1 MPSVSSIGKTKTN
14 HQCHLS
20 NGMKQKISLGVLVS
34 GSGSNL
40 QAIIDNIEKGLLDGE
55 IKVIISNNTDA
66 YALVRAKKH
75 NIPSVII
82 KNSDFENR
90 EDFDRKM
97 IDVLKSLSVDLV
109 VMAGFMR
116 LLTPLFLNAFPMKIM
131 NIHPAILPAFP
142 GIHAQKRAADYGVR
156 FSGCTV
162 HFADEGVDSGP
173 IIIQAIVPAYDDD
186 TEDTLAARILKE
198 EHRIYPQAI
207 QFYAEGRI
215 EVIGRK
221 VRIRGS
227 ARIPETPLHNPP
239 VTAF

>member
-1 MPSVSSIGKTKTN
+1 
-14 HQCHLS
+14 
-20 NGMKQKISLGVLVS
+20 MKKKVNLGILVS

-40 QAIIDNIEKGLLDGE
+40 QSIVDSIAGGLLDAD
-55 IKVIISNNTDA
+55 INVVISNNPDA

-75 NIPSVII
+75 NIASVII
-82 KNSDFENR
+82 NHTDFETR
-90 EDFDRKM
+90 EDCDQKI
-97 IDVLKSLSVDLV
+97 IDILKAYSVELV

-116 LLTPLFLNAFPMKIM
+116 ILSPLFLNAFPMKIL

-142 GIHAQKRAADYGVR
+142 GINAQKRAAEYGVK
-156 FSGCTV
+156 FSGCSV

-173 IIIQAIVPAYDDD
+173 VIIQAIVPAYDDD

-221 VRIRGS
+221 VRIIGS
-227 ARIPETPLHNPP
+227 KRIPETPLYNPP
-239 VTAF
+239 LTVF

>member
-1 MPSVSSIGKTKTN
+1 
-14 HQCHLS
+14 
-20 NGMKQKISLGVLVS
+20 MKNKINLGVLVS

-40 QAIIDNIEKGLLDGE
+40 QAIIDNIENGRLDGV
-55 IKVIISNNTDA
+55 IRVIISNNADA

-75 NIPSVII
+75 DIPFVII
-82 KNSDFENR
+82 NHSDFDNR

-97 IDVLKSLSVDLV
+97 IDVLESFCVELV

-131 NIHPAILPAFP
+131 NIHPAILPSFP
-142 GIHAQKRAADYGVR
+142 GIHAQRRAADYGVR

-173 IIIQAIVPAYDDD
+173 IIIQAVVPAYDDD

-221 VRIRGS
+221 VRIKGS
-227 ARIPETPLHNPP
+227 ERVPETSLHNPP
-239 VTAF
+239 LKAF

>member
-1 MPSVSSIGKTKTN
+1 MSSVSTRARRPFHSSD
-14 HQCHLS
+14 H
-20 NGMKQKISLGVLVS
+20 MKKKVKLGILAS

-40 QAIIDNIEKGLLDGE
+40 QAIIDNIEKGRLDGE
-55 IKVIISNNTDA
+55 IKVVICNYDDA

-75 NIPSVII
+75 NIHSVVIRHSEF
-82 KNSDFENR
+82 KDR
-90 EDFDRKM
+90 EVFDRRM
-97 IDVLKSLSVDLV
+97 VDILKSFSVELV

-116 LLTPLFLNAFPMKIM
+116 LLTPFFLNAFPLRVM

-142 GIHAQKRAADYGVR
+142 GTHAQKRAADYGVR

-173 IIIQAIVPAYDDD
+173 IIIQAVVPVYEDD
-186 TEDTLAARILKE
+186 TEDTLGARILKE
-198 EHRIYPQAI
+198 EHRIYSQAI

-215 EVIGRK
+215 EIIGRK
-221 VRIRGS
+221 VRIRDS
-227 ARIPETPLHNPP
+227 AQIPETPLHNPP